1 MAGDKENRPSLLRET
16 PLLMLMD
23 GHAMVHR
30 AWHGIQSPMTLS
42 KTNEDVR
49 GVYAFANTFIKAI
62 QEWEPTHCA
71 IAFDMSA
78 PTFRHIQFPEYKA
91 QRPETPDGLRAQFP
105 WARRLMEAFNVP
117 IFEVEEFEADD
128 VLGTLSRQATEQ
140 GMETIILTGD
150 TDTLQL
156 VSPSVRVV
164 LSRGIQE
171 RTIYDEVA
179 VRERYGGLGPEQQP
193 DVKALEGD
201 TSDNIPGVPG
211 VGRKTAVKLI
221 QEFGSIQG
229 IYSDIDS
236 VIPPRIREAVASHE
250 ARVRQGLELTTIVTD
265 VPITLDTESC
275 RFWQYDREQCG
286 WPSPGPGVQEHSVQ
300 GAGGH
305 TPTGAAVPGSAHGG
319 GGCRGEGRVLYSLR
333 CGASGGRH
341 IGDEGCRQL
350 HLRRGDYGE
359 RPSGFGPGGRVSLG
373 GFG

>member
-221 QEFGSIQG
+221 LEFGSIQG

-236 VIPPRIREAVASHE
+236 VVPPRIREAVASHE

-265 VPITLDTESC
+265 CAHHPGHRVLPLLAV
-275 RFWQYDREQCG
+275 RPRAGG

-305 TPTGAAVPGSAHGG
+305 TPTGAAVPGNAHGG
-319 GGCRGEGRVLYSLR
+319 GGCRGEGRVLYSL
-333 CGASGGRH
+333 
-341 IGDEGCRQL
+341 
-350 HLRRGDYGE
+350 
-359 RPSGFGPGGRVSLG
+359 
-373 GFG
+373 

>member
-164 LSRGIQE
+164 LSPR
-171 RTIYDEVA
+171 
-179 VRERYGGLGPEQQP
+179 
-193 DVKALEGD
+193 D
-201 TSDNIPGVPG
+201 TGEDNIRR
-211 VGRKTAVKLI
+211 GRRPRTLRRS
-221 QEFGSIQG
+221 GSG
-229 IYSDIDS
+229 AAAG
-236 VIPPRIREAVASHE
+236 R
-250 ARVRQGLELTTIVTD
+250 
-265 VPITLDTESC
+265 
-275 RFWQYDREQCG
+275 
-286 WPSPGPGVQEHSVQ
+286 Q
-300 GAGGH
+300 GAGGRH
-305 TPTGAAVPGSAHGG
+305 VGQHSRRAGG
-319 GGCRGEGRVLYSLR
+319 WS
-333 CGASGGRH
+333 
-341 IGDEGCRQL
+341 
-350 HLRRGDYGE
+350 
-359 RPSGFGPGGRVSLG
+359 
-373 GFG
+373 